1 MKEVCADILSA
12 NFYRESNLIAYPIP
26 IYEVMSIE
34 YQRGREKRHIDRMRT
49 RQQVQV
55 KLRYL
60 ANSNK
65 VFDAQQAAMS
75 HLPLWTTLQHNLYQH
90 PLLFETGGHMRATA
104 AGQESNFLI
113 NNL

>member
-49 RQQVQV
+49 
-55 KLRYL
+55 
-60 ANSNK
+60 
-65 VFDAQQAAMS
+65 QAAS
-75 HLPLWTTLQHNLYQH
+75 P
-90 PLLFETGGHMRATA
+90 
-104 AGQESNFLI
+104 GQIKIPGEQQQGI
-113 NNL
+113 